1 MTTAGFGH
9 RAGRSRHLV
18 GILGGERVAA
28 VDGVGTV
35 QPERAGWE
43 LAWWIGADD
52 RWHLPEE
59 EVAVRQS
66 LLDGMP
72 LVSTSMRVPGGD
84 AVQHVYGATPNAV
97 AVEIINESR
106 APFVVALVV
115 RGASYVDTDGTA
127 LFVDRRPA
135 ILCVRPPAMWAMT
148 DDATTAQIVTSG
160 GARDDAFKP
169 RRDQAARLE
178 AAFLFPVAHQT
189 RLRFLL
195 PLRPNVEVDT
205 EAVPGAEQ
213 VARGWRAQLD
223 RGMRVEL
230 PDAELQAAVDSAR
243 AQLLL
248 AGQAWMAVPEVVV
261 ALEDWGFDD
270 EARAAWV
277 RLGMFSR
284 RKAAR
289 RPTERASWDDVRRHS
304 AAGDAQFLNV
314 LRSALVEARGTDIEL
329 LGAWPPD
336 WRGLPLD
343 VRDAP
348 TKLGPVSYSL
358 RWHGDRAALLWDVPS
373 GASVRIPGLDAAW
386 SSAEPRGETLLAP
399 GA

>member
-1 MTTAGFGH
+1 VTRAGFGYG
-9 RAGRSRHLV
+9 AGRSRHLV
-18 GILGGERVAA
+18 GVLGGERVAS
-28 VDGVGTV
+28 VDGLGTV
-35 QPERAGWE
+35 RPERAGWE
-43 LAWWIGADD
+43 LGWWIGADD

-84 AVQHVYGATPNAV
+84 AVQHVYGGTPDAAV
-97 AVEIINESR
+97 VEIVNESP
-106 APFVVALVV
+106 APFVFALVV
-115 RGASYVDTDGTA
+115 RGASHVDTDGTA

-135 ILCVRPPAMWAMT
+135 ILCMRSPAMWAMT
-148 DDATTAQIVTSG
+148 DDATTAEVVTRG

-169 RRDQAARLE
+169 RSDRGARLE

-189 RLRFLL
+189 QLRFVL
-195 PLRPNVEVDT
+195 PFRPHIEVDSET
-205 EAVPGAEQ
+205 MPGHEQ

-230 PDAELQAAVDSAR
+230 PDAALQAAVDPAR

-248 AGQAWMAVPEVVV
+248 AGQAWMAVPEVVG

-270 EARAAWV
+270 EARTAWS
-277 RLGMFSR
+277 RLGMLSR

-304 AAGDAQFLNV
+304 ATGAAQFLNA
-314 LRSALVEARGTDIEL
+314 LRSALVQATGTDIEL
-329 LGAWPPD
+329 LGAWPPE
-336 WRGLPLD
+336 WRGRPLD
-343 VRDAP
+343 VRDVP

-373 GASVRIPGLDAAW
+373 GATVRIPGLDPEW
-386 SSAEPRGETLLAP
+386 SSTEPRGETLLAP
-399 GA
+399 VA

>member
-1 MTTAGFGH
+1 VTKPGFGH
-9 RAGRSRHLV
+9 GSGRSHHLV
-18 GILGGERVAA
+18 GVLGGERVAS
-28 VDGVGTV
+28 VDGVGDV
-35 QPERAGWE
+35 RPERAGWE
-43 LAWWIGADD
+43 LGWWIGADD

-72 LVSTSMRVPGGD
+72 VVSTSMRVPGGD
-84 AVQHVYGATPNAV
+84 AVQHVYGASPNATV
-97 AVEIINESR
+97 IEIINESP

-115 RGASYVDTDGTA
+115 RGASHVDTHGTT

-135 ILCVRPPAMWAMT
+135 ILCLRPPAMWAMT
-148 DDATTAQIVTSG
+148 DNATTAQIVTNG
-160 GARDDAFKP
+160 GARDDAFTP
-169 RRDQAARLE
+169 RGDRGARLE

-195 PLRPNVEVDT
+195 PLRPNVEVDA
-205 EAVPGAEQ
+205 EATPDAEQ

-230 PDAELQAAVDSAR
+230 PDTELQAAVDSAR

-248 AGQAWMAVPEVVV
+248 VGQAWMAVPEVVV

-277 RLGMFSR
+277 RLGILSR

-289 RPTERASWDDVRRHS
+289 RPTDHASWDDVRRHS
-304 AAGDAQFLNV
+304 SSATAQFLNA
-314 LRSALVEARGTDIEL
+314 LHSALIIAKGTDIEL
-329 LGAWPPD
+329 LGAWPPE

-348 TKLGPVSYSL
+348 TKLGPVS
-358 RWHGDRAALLWDVPS
+358 
-373 GASVRIPGLDAAW
+373 
-386 SSAEPRGETLLAP
+386 
-399 GA
+399 

>member
-1 MTTAGFGH
+1 VTSAGIGH
-9 RAGRSRHLV
+9 RAGGSRHLV
-18 GILGGERVAA
+18 GVLGGERVAA
-28 VDGVGTV
+28 VDGIGTV

-43 LAWWIGADD
+43 LGWWIGADD

-66 LLDGMP
+66 LVDGMP
-72 LVSTSMRVPGGD
+72 VVSTSMRVPSGD
-84 AVQHVYGATPNAV
+84 AVQHVYGGAPDVVVVDIA
-97 AVEIINESR
+97 NESPV
-106 APFVVALVV
+106 PFVLGLVV
-115 RGASYVDTDGTA
+115 RGASSVDTDGTT
-127 LFVDRRPA
+127 LWVDRRPA
-135 ILCVRPPAMWAMT
+135 IVFGRPAARWAMT
-148 DDATTAQIVTSG
+148 NDATTAQIVTG
-160 GARDDAFKP
+160 GDARDDVFEP
-169 RRDQAARLE
+169 RTDRGARLV

-189 RLRFLL
+189 RLRFLV

-205 EAVPGAEQ
+205 ETVPAAEQ
-213 VARGWRAQLD
+213 VVRGWRAQLD
-223 RGMRVEL
+223 RGMRVVL

-261 ALEDWGFDD
+261 ALEDWGFDG

-277 RLGMFSR
+277 RLGMFAR

-289 RPTERASWDDVRRHS
+289 RPTARASWHDVRSRS
-304 AAGDAQFLNV
+304 AAGDAQFLNL

-329 LGAWPPD
+329 LGAWPPE

-358 RWHGDRAALLWDVPS
+358 RWHGDRAALLWDVPT

-386 SSAEPRGETLLAP
+386 SSAQPRGETLLAP
-399 GA
+399 VA